1 MSETYYH
8 GSPSEKALTA
18 GKIPQDWLQNAAAN
32 ESQNDTIEDW
42 IAKHT
47 RSTVV
52 IMETGEVWVEA
63 YKSWLSQDQIDEI
76 CRMIACGEW

>member
-1 MSETYYH
+1 MAE
-8 GSPSEKALTA
+8 
-18 GKIPQDWLQNAAAN
+18 GKIPQDWLQNVVAR
-32 ESQNDTIEDW
+32 ESQGDTIEDW
-42 IAKHT
+42 IAEHT